1 MEDSMNHD
9 VQNPVD
15 VDEAPTEP
23 AVPTGPDGPAEV
35 GPPPGPAEPPRPGR
49 ARQFL
54 TGAVVGGLCGALVA
68 GGAFLVADDDGDA
81 GGSAVPSRESPV
93 VRESS
98 TIGENG
104 DIAGIIARVQ
114 PAVVTVTTGTAG
126 LGGAEG
132 AGTGFVIAADG
143 VIVTNNHVVADADEI
158 EVAFPDGQTFDASVT
173 GTDDGADLAV
183 LDIDASGLPVAELCD
198 SDNVQVGDEVVA
210 IGNALGLEGGLTV
223 TRGIISG
230 PPREI
235 GTEIG
240 TQLRSVLQTDA
251 AINRGNSGGPLV
263 DAAGCVIGINTA
275 IADPAFAQNVGFA
288 IPTSLARPIIE
299 DLRAGRQPAFLG
311 VATETVTPQLVDELG
326 LETDSGAVVTD
337 VTEGSPAD
345 DAGIRVDDVIVE
357 LAGDAIDEAGDVPAA
372 IRQHRPGD
380 EIEVALQRGGE
391 RVTVNATLVERPD
404 SQ

>member
-9 VQNPVD
+9 VQTPVD
-15 VDEAPTEP
+15 VDKASTDQ
-23 AVPTGPDGPAEV
+23 AVLAGPDGPDEV
-35 GPPPGPAEPPRPGR
+35 APGPGPAEPPRPGR

-68 GGAFLVADDDGDA
+68 GGVFVVADDDGNG
-81 GGSAVPSRESPV
+81 GGSTVPSRQAPI

-98 TIGENG
+98 TIGQDG
-104 DIAGIIARVQ
+104 DIASIIAKVQ
-114 PAVVTVTTGTAG
+114 PAVVTVTTHTA
-126 LGGAEG
+126 GGAEG

-143 VIVTNNHVVADADEI
+143 VIVTNNHVVADADRI
-158 EVAFPDGQTFDASVT
+158 EVALPNGETFDASVT
-173 GTDDGADLAV
+173 GTDPGADLAV
-183 LDIDASGLPVAELCD
+183 LDVDASGLPVAELCD
-198 SDNVQVGDEVVA
+198 SDKLQVGDEVVA

-311 VATETVTPQLVDELG
+311 VRTETVTPQLVDELG
-326 LETDSGAVVTD
+326 LETDSGAVVVD
-337 VTEGSPAD
+337 VTEASPAD

-380 EIEVALQRGGE
+380 EFEVVLRRGGE